1 MIRSDQ
7 YPMNIGGKGY
17 QKEYKG
23 YDIAV
28 IIKQGEGIR
37 IFIVK
42 GKTVCWQGREKYA
55 KIDDCFLRAKN
66 LVDTLTVS
74 STLKEEYDLLK
85 IKDKIKEKCYESAI
99 SALANAVVLCKNDQ
113 SRLRYIFDYELQKKF
128 ESI

>member
-42 GKTVCWQGREKYA
+42 GKTVCWQAREKYA
-55 KIDDCFLRAKN
+55 KIDDCFLRARN

>member
-7 YPMNIGGKGY
+7 YPMNLGGKGY

-42 GKTVCWQGREKYA
+42 GSTVYWQAREKYA
-55 KIDDCFLRAKN
+55 KIDECFSRAESLIDK
-66 LVDTLTVS
+66 LDVTS
-74 STLKEEYDLLK
+74 KLKEESDLLK
-85 IKDKIKEKCYESAI
+85 MKDKIKEKCYDSAM
-99 SALANAVVLCKNDQ
+99 SALANAVVFCKDDH
-113 SRLRYIFDYELQKKF
+113 SRLRYVFEYELQKKF

>member
-7 YPMNIGGKGY
+7 YPMNLGGKGY

-42 GKTVCWQGREKYA
+42 GSTVYWQTREKYA
-55 KIDDCFLRAKN
+55 KIDECFSRAEILIDK
-66 LVDTLTVS
+66 LDVTS
-74 STLKEEYDLLK
+74 KLKEESDLLK
-85 IKDKIKEKCYESAI
+85 MKDKIKEKCYDSAM
-99 SALANAVVLCKNDQ
+99 SALANAVVFCKDDR
-113 SRLRYIFDYELQKKF
+113 SRLRYVFEYELQKKF
-128 ESI
+128 DSI

>member
-1 MIRSDQ
+1 MIKSDQ
-7 YPMNIGGKGY
+7 YPINIGGKGY

-42 GKTVCWQGREKYA
+42 GKTIYWQTREKYA
-55 KIDDCFLRAKN
+55 KIEDCFLRAEN

-74 STLKEEYDLLK
+74 STLKEESDLLNL
-85 IKDKIKEKCYESAI
+85 KDRIKEKCYESAM
-99 SALANAVVLCKNDQ
+99 SALANAVVFCKDDR
-113 SRLRYIFDYELQKKF
+113 SRLRYMFEYELQKKF